1 MNNAGGSA
9 IGTPSDAIG
18 TMVYIRRGIATA
30 IIFFYGVCIILFYG
44 ARIILFYG
52 ARIILL
58 YGSWLIAS
66 VARLCRFLP
75 CLGFPRQY
83 PLGYSQCYV
92 PQLFTPVWR
101 VNQSIN
107 QSIIPFAD

>member
-1 MNNAGGSA
+1 MNNAGESA

-30 IIFFYGVCIILFYG
+30 IIFFYGVCTILFYGACIILFYG

-83 PLGYSQCYV
+83 PLGYSQCYM
-92 PQLFTPVWR
+92 PQLFTPVWQ
-101 VNQSIN
+101 VVI
-107 QSIIPFAD
+107 

>member
-1 MNNAGGSA
+1 
-9 IGTPSDAIG
+9 
-18 TMVYIRRGIATA
+18 MVYIRRGIAAA
-30 IIFFYGVCIILFYG
+30 IIVLYSVCCAWRLPCLALALPG
-44 ARIILFYG
+44 ARF
-52 ARIILL
+52 ILL

-83 PLGYSQCYV
+83 PLGYCQCYV

-101 VNQSIN
+101 VVVWPYDCS
-107 QSIIPFAD
+107 SWLMCFG